1 MKYKIANTLLT
12 KLAQQQ
18 HVTVTDISDDYG
30 QTAYEITVD
39 LGAGWAGDYAAAD
52 WGGWG
57 EVSITDDT
65 LEFTTSVYENESDD
79 AEGALNYCFNEGVVH
94 LHYKDFEN
102 AGLAY
107 TSKLEDAIN
116 DKILERTGLLYTDG
130 SEQGM
135 QGMDCKD
142 SCYLSLD
149 VGTSEEFDE
158 SADVLTAAQRAAIKQ
173 WWEDNKHNYA
183 QYAAAA
189 YVKNLH
195 MLHFF
200 S

>member
-1 MKYKIANTLLT
+1 M
-12 KLAQQQ
+12 
-18 HVTVTDISDDYG
+18 
-30 QTAYEITVD
+30 
-39 LGAGWAGDYAAAD
+39 
-52 WGGWG
+52 
-57 EVSITDDT
+57 
-65 LEFTTSVYENESDD
+65 YENEHDD
-79 AEGALNYCFNEGVVH
+79 TEGALNYCFNEGIVH

-116 DKILERTGLLYTDG
+116 DKILERTGVLYTGG

-135 QGMDCKD
+135 QGMDDAD

-158 SADVLTAAQRAAIKQ
+158 SADVLTAAQIAAAKQ

-183 QYAAAA
+183 
-189 YVKNLH
+189 
-195 MLHFF
+195 
-200 S
+200 

>member
-18 HVTVTDISDDYG
+18 HVTVTDISDSE

-52 WGGWG
+52 WGGWSA
-57 EVSITDDT
+57 VSITDDT

-79 AEGALNYCFNEGVVH
+79 AEDTLNYFFNEGVVH
-94 LHYKDFEN
+94 LHYKDFER

-116 DKILERTGLLYTDG
+116 NKILERTGVLYTGG

-173 WWEDNKHNYA
+173 WWEDNKHKYA
-183 QYAAAA
+183 
-189 YVKNLH
+189 
-195 MLHFF
+195 
-200 S
+200 

>member
-12 KLAQQQ
+12 KLAAQQ
-18 HVTVTDISDDYG
+18 HVTVTDISDST

-65 LEFTTSVYENESDD
+65 LEFTTSVYENEHDD
-79 AEGALNYCFNEGVVH
+79 TEGAINYSFNEGVVH
-94 LHYKDFEN
+94 LHYKDYEN

-116 DKILERTGLLYTDG
+116 DKILERTGVLYTNG

-149 VGTSEEFDE
+149 VGTSKEFDE
-158 SADVLTAAQRAAIKQ
+158 SADELTAAQRAAIRQ
-173 WWEDNKHNYA
+173 WREDNKHKYA
-183 QYAAAA
+183 
-189 YVKNLH
+189 
-195 MLHFF
+195 
-200 S
+200 

>member
-18 HVTVTDISDDYG
+18 HVTVTDISDSE
-30 QTAYEITVD
+30 QTEYEITVD

-57 EVSITDDT
+57 DVSITDDT
-65 LEFTTSVYENESDD
+65 LEFTTSVYENDSDD
-79 AEGALNYCFNEGVVH
+79 AEDALNYFFSEGIVR
-94 LHYKDFEN
+94 LTYKDFEN

-116 DKILERTGLLYTDG
+116 DKILERTGVLYTGG

-135 QGMDCKD
+135 QGMDAAD

-149 VGTSEEFDE
+149 VGTSKEFDE
-158 SADVLTAAQRAAIKQ
+158 SADVVTAEKRAAIKQ
-173 WWEDNKHNYA
+173 WWEDNKHKYA

-189 YVKNLH
+189 YVKKLAYAA
-195 MLHFF
+195 LF